1 MEYLSIA
8 LLAVTVAVCFL
19 SSASD
24 IRFLKIP
31 NWHPGVIIIAFFPAY
46 FLTPEGFFP
55 LWQHIAAMG
64 IMFVVSYGMFHFNVM
79 GGGDSK
85 LATAVS
91 LWLGLK
97 LMLPFMLYMAIA
109 GGVLGIATILMQK
122 KKPFKN
128 PIEQSWFSKA
138 QQGVNEVPYGIAI
151 TTGYLLSVFHIPMI
165 VN

>member
-1 MEYLSIA
+1 MEYISIA
-8 LLAVTVAVCFL
+8 FLAVTVAVCFL

-31 NWHPGVIIIAFFPAY
+31 NWHPGVIIISFFPAY
-46 FLTPEGFFP
+46 FLAPEGFFP

-64 IMFVVSYGMFHFNVM
+64 IMFIVSYGMFHFNVM

-128 PIEQSWFSKA
+128 PIEQTWFSKA

-151 TTGYLLSVFHIPMI
+151 TMGYLLSVFHIPMI